1 MYNNFQERQFGTTP
15 LVKCG
20 AKNFSKVKEFMMRF
34 PTIPD
39 VSEFLAYVISRLR
52 SYLVAKIVLE
62 LFLVLETHRTVRY
75 GYPQRTLAD
84 AGHHI
89 QTILYL
95 YVLL

>member
-39 VSEFLAYVISRLR
+39 VSEFLAYVIS
-52 SYLVAKIVLE
+52 
-62 LFLVLETHRTVRY
+62 
-75 GYPQRTLAD
+75 
-84 AGHHI
+84 
-89 QTILYL
+89 
-95 YVLL
+95 